1 MHNSSKKRGGGGHQL
16 QRFLPHSNEN
26 RRGQFFFFH
35 RKSHDFTS
43 AVYTVWNR
51 AGCTQILPLEIKLV
65 SGAIHQQ
72 CFQERRRKKKKQ
84 KNTVQEDNF
93 THTPS
98 TVTPGYFVT
107 LF

>member
-1 MHNSSKKRGGGGHQL
+1 MHNSSKKKRGGEAHQL

-35 RKSHDFTS
+35 RKSNDFTS

-51 AGCTQILPLEIKLV
+51 AGCTQILPLEIKTCV
-65 SGAIHQQ
+65 WSNPSAV
-72 CFQERRRKKKKQ
+72 FSRKKKKTKQ